1 MIGSFPYTFTW
12 YAALEFSGGW
22 GSVGFPSDNAF
33 VSSGPT
39 LDAFQFSC
47 VIRDPA
53 QIKEIM
59 SHAYLNYF
67 LDTDG
72 YYVLAEFEEGRGYSI
87 FFLPESE
94 APESI
99 RNAVN

>member
-1 MIGSFPYTFTW
+1 
-12 YAALEFSGGW
+12 
-22 GSVGFPSDNAF
+22 
-33 VSSGPT
+33 
-39 LDAFQFSC
+39 
-47 VIRDPA
+47 
-53 QIKEIM
+53 M

-72 YYVLAEFEEGRGYSI
+72 YYVLAEFEEGKGYSI

-99 RNAVN
+99 RNVVN